1 MFGETTISIEVSNIS
16 GWIWEVECFSLIA
29 YKASKAIYVSLQQV
43 WGLQRLLAHAAQMAA
58 CAFRVGLR
66 SSIGDSE
73 KSVEKRICFGK
84 NCAYKRVFWPAVVLR
99 LMSTKIK
106 NQPHSHMLFTC
117 HANLGCK
124 CYASRILL
132 PGQSDLCNSE
142 LSDTVHH
149 IAGLYAKGAPCQRRS
164 QVWGT

>member
-1 MFGETTISIEVSNIS
+1 MFGETKISIEVSNIS

-73 KSVEKRICFGK
+73 KSVEKTICFEKKLRG
-84 NCAYKRVFWPAVVLR
+84 NVFWPAVVLR
-99 LMSTKIK
+99 LMSTKI
-106 NQPHSHMLFTC
+106 NPIHTC
-117 HANLGCK
+117 FLLAMQIWGANVILHEPFCQANLI
-124 CYASRILL
+124 YAI
-132 PGQSDLCNSE
+132 
-142 LSDTVHH
+142 
-149 IAGLYAKGAPCQRRS
+149 RS
-164 QVWGT
+164 

>member
-1 MFGETTISIEVSNIS
+1 MSMAAFKELAYLVSQSNMVLECTGETTISIEVSNIS

-73 KSVEKRICFGK
+73 KSVEKTICFEK
-84 NCAYKRVFWPAVVLR
+84 NCA
-99 LMSTKIK
+99 
-106 NQPHSHMLFTC
+106 
-117 HANLGCK
+117 
-124 CYASRILL
+124 
-132 PGQSDLCNSE
+132 
-142 LSDTVHH
+142 
-149 IAGLYAKGAPCQRRS
+149 
-164 QVWGT
+164 